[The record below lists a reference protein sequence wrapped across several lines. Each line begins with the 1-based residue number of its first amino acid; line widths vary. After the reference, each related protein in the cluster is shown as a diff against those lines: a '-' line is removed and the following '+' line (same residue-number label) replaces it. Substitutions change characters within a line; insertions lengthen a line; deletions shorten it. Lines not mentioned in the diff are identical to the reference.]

1 MHCDGCMSPLL
12 TYCHDVGVWI
22 VMDHL
27 SSERMSQEELKLI
40 GEKNSIIIYQR
51 PDMIC
56 MSLNVVVVARLTLEV
71 DKEDDE
77 PFVIDDNVLLT

>member
-51 PDMIC
+51 PDMISISRSSC
-56 MSLNVVVVARLTLEV
+56 WGVVGASLDDDEEGDGAFVIGKRLT
-71 DKEDDE
+71 
-77 PFVIDDNVLLT
+77 

>member
-1 MHCDGCMSPLL
+1 MHYDGCLSPLL

-51 PDMIC
+51 PDMISISRSSC
-56 MSLNVVVVARLTLEV
+56 WGVVGAAL
-71 DKEDDE
+71 DDDE
-77 PFVIDDNVLLT
+77 EGDGPFVIGKRLT